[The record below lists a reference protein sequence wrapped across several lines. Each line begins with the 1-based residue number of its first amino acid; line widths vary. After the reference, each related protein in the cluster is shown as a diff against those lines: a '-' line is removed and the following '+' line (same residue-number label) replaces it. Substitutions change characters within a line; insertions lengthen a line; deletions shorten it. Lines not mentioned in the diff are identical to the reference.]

1 VNVSYISSGSDAG
14 TFAVLVRDSEDGS
27 TADAAVNVL
36 IP

>member
-14 TFAVLVRDSEDGS
+14 SFLVLVRDSENGS

-36 IP
+36 VP